1 MKLTLWLAFLL
12 TLATAGRA
20 EPYVAAAAGPA
31 WMTWVSL
38 PRTRFTRA
46 EATVGWRFSPHVAL
60 ETSLSTG
67 GVAHSVHRY
76 GMQTAMGFAPGT
88 PDFNYVSLVDRQQSR
103 KSTAWTTG
111 PAFSLPL
118 GRQFSLVS
126 RQQVAFV
133 KNTLYTDERGTSGLV
148 YQLPNLPNSSRHRT
162 WETFR
167 HVRWQ
172 PTAGVKWKPSAT
184 SPCEFSLEAVHLD
197 TAEVRMLAA
206 LGRASVRF

>member
-1 MKLTLWLAFLL
+1 MKLPLWLAFLL
-12 TLATAGRA
+12 TLAPAGRA

-31 WMTWVSL
+31 WMTWFSF
-38 PRTRFTRA
+38 PRTTFTRV

-67 GVAHSVHRY
+67 GVAHSSYRY
-76 GMQTAMGFAPGT
+76 GVQTAIRFASGT
-88 PDFNYVSLVDRQQSR
+88 PDFNSVYLVDVQQSR
-103 KSTAWTTG
+103 KSSAWTAG

-118 GRQFSLVS
+118 GRQFWLVS

-133 KNTLYTDERGTSGLV
+133 KNTRFTDERISTGFA
-148 YQLPNLPNSSRHRT
+148 YQLPNLPNSFRNRT
-162 WETFR
+162 WETFH

-184 SPCEFSLEAVHLD
+184 SPCAFSLEAVHFD
-197 TAEVRMLAA
+197 AAEVRMLAA
-206 LGRASVRF
+206 LVRASVRF